1 MQRNLQLNI
10 KERIKR
16 KGITVAE
23 VERRAGLNKTTIQN
37 IVLGRSK
44 NPGIEIIS
52 ALAKE
57 LECSIDELISPES
70 EPQKTKVMKLDWQE
84 PIFTAAIQYVSN
96 FLKKHSI
103 SSPLERVIKCATEI
117 YAYSLKS
124 KLQNNIDEQ
133 FAEWITERNFMS

>member
-1 MQRNLQLNI
+1 MQQILQLNI
-10 KERIKR
+10 KERLKR

-37 IVLGRSK
+37 ILLGRSK

-57 LECSIDELISPES
+57 LECSIDELISPANELK
-70 EPQKTKVMKLDWQE
+70 KTKVMKLDWQE
-84 PIFTAAIQYVSN
+84 SVFISAIQYVGH
-96 FLKKHSI
+96 FLKKHAI
-103 SSPLERVIKCATEI
+103 SSSLENVIKCATEI